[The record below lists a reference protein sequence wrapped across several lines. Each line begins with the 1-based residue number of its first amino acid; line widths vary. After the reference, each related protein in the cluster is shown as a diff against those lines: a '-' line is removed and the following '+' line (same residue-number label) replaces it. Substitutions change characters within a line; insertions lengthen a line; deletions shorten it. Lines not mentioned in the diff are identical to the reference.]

1 MIKRKNISCLCDS
14 NREKQVILLVI
25 PNEKG
30 REGKSEG
37 HVFETKGQWWHYLA
51 VKKLSASL
59 RGITFNH
66 YSDFYCLNCV
76 HSVRT
81 INKPKSHK
89 KIRENKDFCNV
100 IMPLKDTKTLTF
112 N

>member
-51 VKKLSASL
+51 VKKLSGSL
-59 RGITFNH
+59 RGI
-66 YSDFYCLNCV
+66 
-76 HSVRT
+76 
-81 INKPKSHK
+81 KHK
-89 KIRENKDFCNV
+89 HHGHLYRRNTWIA
-100 IMPLKDTKTLTF
+100 
-112 N
+112 

>member
-1 MIKRKNISCLCDS
+1 MFQYTTKIVQ
-14 NREKQVILLVI
+14 KQVILLI
-25 PNEKG
+25 FPNG
-30 REGKSEG
+30 EGS
-37 HVFETKGQWWHYLA
+37 HYLE

-81 INKPKSHK
+81 INKLKSHK